1 LSELPA
7 RTADLSTKQARL
19 LPQEKF
25 VDYLIDAPI
34 TDARRYF
41 ELARYNTRKH
51 EKKEMLAA
59 AIVGT
64 LLGIWLGGGTWQGGI
79 GVGILGFLGTL
90 LLLFFIHWIH
100 SPSVMYQA
108 AVAQV
113 GEKRARIVALE
124 EQLQPNLLIDYRP
137 EENEPFV
144 QVEPHNTQ
152 YRVGVKSPAPISN
165 AELVANH
172 LKVGELPALINIH
185 LRPMH
190 ERDPING
197 TKRVALKTDKEEY
210 WDLISTQPAPPHPR
224 GVVYLNCLPSF
235 AGGSLEIPPGDY
247 EFELMATG
255 GERPPQTKIVT
266 LKVDNNYAVTCLD
279 IRAGRLSSLL
289 A

>member
-1 LSELPA
+1 MPEVPTRAAS
-7 RTADLSTKQARL
+7 LSTKQARL
-19 LPQEKF
+19 LPQEEF
-25 VDYLIDAPI
+25 VDYLIDASI

-64 LLGIWLGGGTWQGGI
+64 ILGIWVGGGTWQGGL
-79 GVGILGFLGTL
+79 GVGVLGFFGTL

-108 AVAQV
+108 AVTQV
-113 GEKRARIVALE
+113 GEKRDRIAALE

-137 EENEPFV
+137 EENEPFI

-152 YRVGVKSPAPISN
+152 YRVGVKSPASISN
-165 AELVANH
+165 VELVVNH
-172 LKVGELPALINIH
+172 LKVGGFPSLVNIH

-190 ERDPING
+190 ERDRING
-197 TKRVALKTDKEEY
+197 TKRIALKTGKEEY
-210 WDLISTQPAPPHPR
+210 WDLISTQPSPPHPR

-235 AGGSLEIPPGDY
+235 AGGNFEIIPGDY

-266 LKVDNNYAVTCLD
+266 LKIDNNYAVSCLD
-279 IRAGRLSSLL
+279 IRAGRLSSIL

>member
-1 LSELPA
+1 MSELPVLA
-7 RTADLSTKQARL
+7 APLTTKQARL
-19 LPQEKF
+19 LPRKQF
-25 VDYLIDAPI
+25 IDYLIDASI
-34 TDARRYF
+34 SEARRYF

-64 LLGIWLGGGTWQGGI
+64 GLGIWLGGGTWQGGV
-79 GVGILGFLGTL
+79 GVGILGFFGTL
-90 LLLFFIHWIH
+90 LLIFFIHWIH
-100 SPSVMYQA
+100 SPSVLYQA

-113 GEKRARIVALE
+113 GEKRARITALE

-144 QVEPHNTQ
+144 QVEAHNTQ

-165 AELVANH
+165 SELVVNH
-172 LKVGELPALINIH
+172 LKVGGFPALFNIH

-190 ERDPING
+190 DRDRISG
-197 TKRVALKTDKEEY
+197 TKRVSLKTDKEEY
-210 WDLISTQPAPPHPR
+210 WDLISAEPAPPHPR

-235 AGGSLEIPPGDY
+235 VGGTFEIPPGDY

-266 LKVDNNYAVTCLD
+266 LRVDENYTVARLD
-279 IRAGRLSSLL
+279 IRDGKLSSLL

>member
-1 LSELPA
+1 MSELPA
-7 RTADLSTKQARL
+7 LTANLSTKQARL
-19 LPQEKF
+19 LPREKF
-25 VDYLIDAPI
+25 VDYLIDAPV
-34 TDARRYF
+34 TDARRYL

-64 LLGIWLGGGTWQGGI
+64 LLGVWLGGGTWQGGI
-79 GVGILGFLGTL
+79 GVGVLGFFGTL
-90 LLLFFIHWIH
+90 LLIFFIHWIH
-100 SPSVMYQA
+100 SPSVLYQA

-113 GEKRARIVALE
+113 GEKRARIAVLE
-124 EQLQPNLLIDYRP
+124 EQLRPNLLIDYRP

-152 YRVGVKSPAPISN
+152 YRVGIKSPAIISN
-165 AELVANH
+165 AELVVNH
-172 LKVGELPALINIH
+172 LKVGEWPALINIH

-190 ERDPING
+190 DRDRSSG
-197 TKRVALKTDKEEY
+197 TKRVALKANKEEY
-210 WDLISTQPAPPHPR
+210 WDLISSVPAPPHPR

-235 AGGSLEIPPGDY
+235 AGGSLELRPGDY

-255 GERPPQTKIVT
+255 GERPPKTKIVT
-266 LKVDNNYAVTCLD
+266 LKVDDNYAVTQLD
-279 IRAGRLSSLL
+279 IRDGRLSSLL